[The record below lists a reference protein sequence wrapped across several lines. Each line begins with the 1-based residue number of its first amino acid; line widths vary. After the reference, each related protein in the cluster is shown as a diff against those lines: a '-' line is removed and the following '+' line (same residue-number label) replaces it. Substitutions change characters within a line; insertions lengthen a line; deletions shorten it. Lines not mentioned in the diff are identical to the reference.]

1 MTEPPKHETDEDII
15 DWIEQQ
21 QHDAQDAADN
31 EYSKYLAE
39 DEIERSGKIAGAPRL
54 SPDVCGR

>member
-15 DWIEQQ
+15 DRIEQQ
-21 QHDAQDAADN
+21 QHDAQEAADN

-39 DEIERSGKIAGAPRL
+39 DEIVALHGCGVRPR
-54 SPDVCGR
+54 